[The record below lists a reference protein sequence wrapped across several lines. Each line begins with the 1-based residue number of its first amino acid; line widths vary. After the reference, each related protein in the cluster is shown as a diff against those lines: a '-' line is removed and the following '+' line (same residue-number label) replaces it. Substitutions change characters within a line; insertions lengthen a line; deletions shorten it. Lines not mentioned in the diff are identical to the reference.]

1 MQATSD
7 EIVETIRTF
16 LVRAKKYNG
25 NELTSDTELYGGG
38 IGLDS
43 LDAAELS
50 AVLEDKHGR
59 DPFSAG
65 ELPATVGD
73 IVSFYE

>member
-1 MQATSD
+1 MQATPD
-7 EIVETIRTF
+7 EIVETIRNF
-16 LVRAKKYNG
+16 LVRAKKPSDN
-25 NELTSDTELYGGG
+25 LALDTELYGGG

-50 AVLEDKHGR
+50 AVLEDRHGR

-73 IVSFYE
+73 IVAFYK

>member
-1 MQATSD
+1 MQAPPD
-7 EIVETIRTF
+7 DIVETIRSF
-16 LVRAKKYNG
+16 LVRAKKPAD
-25 NELTSDTELYGGG
+25 ELSLDTELYGGG

-65 ELPATVGD
+65 ELPATIGD
-73 IVSFYE
+73 IVAFYK

>member
-16 LVRAKKYNG
+16 LIRAKKHNG
-25 NELTSDTELYGGG
+25 ADLTHETELYGGG

-50 AVLEDKHGR
+50 AVLEDKHGS

-73 IVSFYE
+73 IVGFYK